1 MSDDDARAIRG
12 EYATTKRISGRKVL
26 QIIVEVPLEMESHV
40 YEMIGTPALPGNSK
54 PVAVA
59 RLKTE

>member
-1 MSDDDARAIRG
+1 MTEDARAIQG
-12 EYATTKRISGRKVL
+12 DYANTKRVAGRKVL
-26 QIIVEVPLEMESHV
+26 QIIIEVPLESEKEV
-40 YEMIGTPALPGNSK
+40 YDMIGYPALPGNSK